1 MIQKVCFALTL
12 IVCLCSSA
20 HANINEWTGIYRGVG
35 VIENTDGKRHE
46 IQCELHII
54 EDNSEKFPEVLTIKY
69 TEDAAVIHI
78 RNLGNAPK
86 HLTIQITE
94 TALGI
99 APLFA
104 HPISIKLQKEP
115 GGFNEIL
122 ITGDVIEYDVSYAQ
136 EAKTVSTLHLKLGKL
151 Q

>member
-1 MIQKVCFALTL
+1 MIQKICFALTL
-12 IVCLCSSA
+12 FACLCSSA
-20 HANINEWTGIYRGVG
+20 HANISEWTGIYRGVG
-35 VIENTDGKRHE
+35 VIEKTDGKRHE

-54 EDNSEKFPEVLTIKY
+54 EDNSEKSPEVLTVKY
-69 TEDAAVIHI
+69 SQDAAVIQI

-86 HLTIQITE
+86 HLTVQMTE

-104 HPISIKLQKEP
+104 HPLSIKLQKEP
-115 GGFNEIL
+115 GGFNETL
-122 ITGDVIEYDVSYAQ
+122 IVGDLIEYDVSYAQ